1 MNPRAPFPPLGPGR
15 PGTTPGPAAS
25 PFAGYQAMQRAA
37 LARSVTSGERY
48 LDALRV
54 QDAASRASQLRHLT
68 HSTPQDATRAGWA
81 DTAAFAARQRY
92 AAAVAARP
100 RYTLRPGLT
109 PEERLWLHTVAT
121 MPYEMALMVRLD
133 PVVRSVAVGGAAT
146 VAVATAPVAYAATED
161 LALEGLE
168 RSAALLETEGAMLSA
183 QLQAVTFRSFLLKGS
198 INAIGQGL
206 GNYAVKHDGLS
217 ALKNINALSA
227 IASGLNIPLGYNSLF
242 TAGFS
247 LSYDKKFKSIVTD
260 DISLYEFG
268 RDAAFNY
275 SFGKLSAGFKL
286 PKSLGSSWVGL
297 DKLYQTQPVN
307 YSVGFATYQAMLRT
321 GPRIGYGL
329 GLGLNTGLEHGNKVV
344 VGATKKWLSSKVTQL
359 PVPNKANGH

>member
-1 MNPRAPFPPLGPGR
+1 
-15 PGTTPGPAAS
+15 
-25 PFAGYQAMQRAA
+25 MQRAA
-37 LARSVTSGERY
+37 LARSVASGERY

-68 HSTPQDATRAGWA
+68 HGTPQDATRTGRA
-81 DTAAFAARQRY
+81 DTAAFASRQRY

-146 VAVATAPVAYAATED
+146 VAVATAPVAYVATED

-183 QLQAVTFRSFLLKGS
+183 QLQAVTFRSFFTKLLISG
-198 INAIGQGL
+198 IGQGV
-206 GNYAVKHDGLS
+206 GNYVVKRDAASAIQNINVLS
-217 ALKNINALSA
+217 AV
-227 IASGLNIPLGYNSLF
+227 ASGLNIPLGYNSLF
-242 TAGFS
+242 SAGFS
-247 LSYDKKFKSIVTD
+247 LTYDKGLKSIATGN
-260 DISLYEFG
+260 ISTYEFG

-275 SFGKLSAGFKL
+275 AFGKLSAGFKL
-286 PKSLGSSWVGL
+286 PGSASRSWIGL
-297 DKLYQTQPVN
+297 DKLYQTRPVD
-307 YSVGFATYQAMLRT
+307 YSVGFTTYQVMLRT
-321 GPRIGYGL
+321 SPRLGYGL
-329 GLGLNTGLEHGNKVV
+329 GLGLSTGLEHSNKVV
-344 VGATKKWLSSKVTQL
+344 VGAAKKVLGTEIKHHL
-359 PVPNKANGH
+359 PDPAK